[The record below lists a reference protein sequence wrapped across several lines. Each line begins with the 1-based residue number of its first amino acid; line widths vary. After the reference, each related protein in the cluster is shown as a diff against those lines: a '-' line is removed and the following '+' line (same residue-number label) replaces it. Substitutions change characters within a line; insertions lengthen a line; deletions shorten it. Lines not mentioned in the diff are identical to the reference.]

1 MPTSQGP
8 PQVHPVKNS
17 SHIPEGETHTGLVGT
32 DGRPLS
38 NEHSGQQHQQG
49 DRELSGLGQQQG
61 EQYTARDEGLEP
73 YSAPDTANQS
83 ATGNHGSSGY
93 LPEKKIGPAA
103 GAAEHSGQHDNA
115 NTGLTGN
122 NADSSNNKQ
131 SILADP
137 THPDNVLVEELE
149 RRAQKSGT
157 HAVGFGTH
165 GDEEPPHAQE
175 HGYDPNPAHILGNDS
190 SNVNNKDGNH
200 HGGALAAGG
209 LGAGGLAA
217 GGYSRNTRNSFD
229 NEGDHTD
236 NEAPDMQPSQS
247 YIQRQ
252 SLYSQPAS
260 TRHGDNNDL
269 PLEQQKTGQSYGQQA
284 PFSSRDYGQGHQGH
298 LVPAGGGVI
307 DPVAGVLPEDA
318 EGGLLAGNY
327 EPSHYTQAGM
337 AGVGAGSAGAL
348 GAGALANRSS
358 GASAVGTGALNDGEY
373 AQHPYD
379 KQQEQQH
386 LQPHAQNMEAYPS
399 QQTQRTQ
406 QTQQTQQSYGTAPI
420 HNQEQSRD
428 LHDEQQSAR
437 HMQGVQDEQPQH
449 HQQYIAAAPVPVP
462 QPIFP
467 PHHQQGES
475 RLQEE
480 LPGHSQQNQPF
491 QQQSFQQHQE
501 QPFQQQ
507 QEQPFQ
513 QESQQLNG
521 PTTAVPVITTAPKAQ
536 STRDSQYPG
545 SPSSTTAA
553 HPIAGG
559 GLAAAI
565 ATSGHLPTKNDKKSL
580 KKEIKSERKFEKS
593 LQEEA
598 KKEAEEIEI
607 AMKMAKLSLKK
618 ADKSGRY
625 EANFRSTYEKAIK
638 KEIAAKQRLLKVT
651 NEYNKVA
658 ADLERVNKEMEIRR
672 NAHIAD
678 IQTRDSDSNKVD
690 ELRRIKGQH
699 DMEREARH
707 GDSLTKQKQA
717 KRALSMSSKRK
728 SSLF

>member
-1 MPTSQGP
+1 MPTSEGA
-8 PQVHPVKNS
+8 PQVHPVKNT
-17 SHIPEGETHTGLVGT
+17 SHIPEGETHSGLVGT

-38 NEHSGQQHQQG
+38 HGYSAPGHQ
-49 DRELSGLGQQQG
+49 DQQQQEHRDLDTRDHHEQLQPSQHG

-73 YSAPDTANQS
+73 YSAPPAHHDGNTA
-83 ATGNHGSSGY
+83 GNHSSSGY
-93 LPEKKIGPAA
+93 LPDKKIGPAA
-103 GAAEHSGQHDNA
+103 GAGAAATAGQQSGQQHHDNSN
-115 NTGLTGN
+115 NTGLTGHDN
-122 NADSSNNKQ
+122 TTGGGDNRQ

-137 THPDNVLVEELE
+137 SHPDNVLVEELE

-165 GDEEPPHAQE
+165 GDEEPPLARDD
-175 HGYDPNPAHILGNDS
+175 GYDPNPSHVLNDHS
-190 SNVNNKDGNH
+190 DNNNNNNNH
-200 HGGALAAGG
+200 LAGG
-209 LGAGGLAA
+209 LGAGGAAA
-217 GGYSRNTRNSFD
+217 GLGAAGYGSRHHGNTFD

-236 NEAPDMQPSQS
+236 TEAPDMQPSQS

-260 TRHGDNNDL
+260 TRHGDNATPID
-269 PLEQQKTGQSYGQQA
+269 QQKTGQSYNQDG
-284 PFSSRDYGQGHQGH
+284 PFSSRDFGHANAGH

-307 DPVAGVLPEDA
+307 RPVAGVLPEDA
-318 EGGLLAGNY
+318 EGGALARNY

-337 AGVGAGSAGAL
+337 AGVGAGTV
-348 GAGALANRSS
+348 GAGALARSS
-358 GASAVGTGALNDGEY
+358 GASAVGTGAPDT
-373 AQHPYD
+373 AQYVQQQEHHQQQQPYD
-379 KQQEQQH
+379 HQEQQ
-386 LQPHAQNMEAYPS
+386 QQHAQPMEAYPS
-399 QQTQRTQ
+399 QQTQRTER
-406 QTQQTQQSYGTAPI
+406 SYVPAV
-420 HNQEQSRD
+420 
-428 LHDEQQSAR
+428 
-437 HMQGVQDEQPQH
+437 MH
-449 HQQYIAAAPVPVP
+449 HQQNRDLQNEQQQQQQPQQLHQQQEQQRYIPPP
-462 QPIFP
+462 QPIFQDHP
-467 PHHQQGES
+467 QQES

-480 LPGHSQQNQPF
+480 LPG
-491 QQQSFQQHQE
+491 QQQSLQQQQHQE

-507 QEQPFQ
+507 HM
-513 QESQQLNG
+513 NG
-521 PTTAVPVITTAPKAQ
+521 PTTAVPALVAGNNVAQ
-536 STRDSQYPG
+536 STKGSVAYPQ
-545 SPSSTTAA
+545 SPSSTAA
-553 HPIAGG
+553 PTPIHGG

-565 ATSGHLPTKNDKKSL
+565 ATSGHDPTKDDKKFL

-593 LQEEA
+593 LREEA

-607 AMKMAKLSLKK
+607 AMKMAKLSMKK

-638 KEIAAKQRLLKVT
+638 KEIAAKQRLLRVT

-672 NAHIAD
+672 NAHIAAV
-678 IQTRDSDSNKVD
+678 QTRDADSNKVD